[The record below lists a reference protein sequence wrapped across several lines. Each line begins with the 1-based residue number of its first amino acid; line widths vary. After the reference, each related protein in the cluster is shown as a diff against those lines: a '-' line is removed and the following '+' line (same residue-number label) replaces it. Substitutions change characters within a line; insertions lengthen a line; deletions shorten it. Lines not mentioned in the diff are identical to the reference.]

1 MLECIISLM
10 VAYGFYLKNFYSNKP
25 WIPQNPTAGTAQK

>member
-1 MLECIISLM
+1 MPEGILSLM
-10 VAYGFYLKNFYSNKP
+10 VAHGFYLRNFYSNKP